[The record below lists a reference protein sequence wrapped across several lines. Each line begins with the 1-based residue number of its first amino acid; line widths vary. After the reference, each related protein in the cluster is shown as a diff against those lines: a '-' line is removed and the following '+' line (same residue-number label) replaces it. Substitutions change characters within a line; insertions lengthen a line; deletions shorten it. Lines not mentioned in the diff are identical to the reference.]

1 MTWISSATDSGIPPR
16 DWSITQCRYF
26 LEVLLGE
33 TEPLAFLSGALAP
46 CRVFWDG
53 RYFCSNFIW
62 SRADLKH
69 RCPQRR
75 HRDPDP
81 RLETKPVLNIWAA
94 YTAWMLEQVHQR
106 HEVISN
112 WKFEIAQGSVMCLS
126 ILPGWR
132 KPTGHPSL
140 PALPSLSVHGIRCLS
155 HGLASRLPNTS
166 SEGSV
171 EVRDAMQA
179 VCCPQPQ
186 DEGIC
191 RLSPG
196 QRKQCCS
203 LQLIFTLLQGK
214 VWSAR
219 GSRAVQHLLPTLRVQ
234 LSQSSKQGSWS
245 TAETSCPW
253 EISGWVML
261 P

>member
-1 MTWISSATDSGIPPR
+1 
-16 DWSITQCRYF
+16 
-26 LEVLLGE
+26 
-33 TEPLAFLSGALAP
+33 
-46 CRVFWDG
+46 
-53 RYFCSNFIW
+53 
-62 SRADLKH
+62 
-69 RCPQRR
+69 
-75 HRDPDP
+75 
-81 RLETKPVLNIWAA
+81 
-94 YTAWMLEQVHQR
+94 MLEQVHQR

-155 HGLASRLPNTS
+155 HGLASRLPNAS
-166 SEGSV
+166 SQGSV
-171 EVRDAMQA
+171 EIRDAMQA

-186 DEGIC
+186 DEGFC

-196 QRKQCCS
+196 QRKECCS
-203 LQLIFTLLQGK
+203 LQLVFTQLQLQGK

-219 GSRAVQHLLPTLRVQ
+219 SPRAVQHRGRTQSLLPTLRVQ

-261 P
+261 PLPFCSLGASLPQGIFLFYL